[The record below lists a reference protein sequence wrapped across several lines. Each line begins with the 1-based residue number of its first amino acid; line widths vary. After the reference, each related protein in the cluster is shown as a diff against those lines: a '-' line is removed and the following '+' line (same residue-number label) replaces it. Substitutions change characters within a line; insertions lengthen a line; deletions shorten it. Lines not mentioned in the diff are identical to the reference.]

1 MTSGRLAD
9 AISHTKRAYESIEQ
23 RIAELSE
30 AASKATSSPNSKGKG
45 KASALDDDDIS
56 SLTVAQIQSELKD
69 LKEVQTDL
77 LMKVRFET
85 WQHKY
90 KELTNVLNLRLTS

>member
-9 AISHTKRAYESIEQ
+9 AISHTKRAYKSIEQ
-23 RIAELSE
+23 RIAELLE
-30 AASKATSSPNSKGKG
+30 AAAKATSAPNSKGKG
-45 KASALDDDDIS
+45 KASGLDDDDIS
-56 SLTVAQIQSELKD
+56 NLTAAQIQSELKD

-85 WQHKY
+85 WQY
-90 KELTNVLNLRLTS
+90 KHEELTDILNRRLTN